1 MLDQQKEMIE
11 RHIKTHT
18 ERSDEDY
25 AAVSILKTF
34 LRSDGKINPHFAEGD
49 KWPNIDGTFEF
60 VPEPSISRRPKQSFS
75 VQIKGSG
82 VYKENEGIIKYSLKS
97 LGFPAYIYSHV
108 TFDPGILFVV
118 LNPNHRGYERV
129 FWKYMSMDFL
139 NSIDFEK
146 DSVTLI
152 FSPEEEILNTEESIE
167 IFCEKLEKIIDHHSF
182 INKLDTDIYSLKD
195 VINMISACNE
205 DITTYLDGFNNLSD
219 TRDHIS
225 RRMLTRL
232 YDLCMATLLL
242 NALRLENNKVTL
254 QLAWE
259 ISILNIDTKYLGT
272 FLKGLQYIGKRI
284 PDEGQSERLMLK
296 YYSFLWQIRKF
307 LSEKFQISILHNLEK
322 FPLQINK
329 IDQEFYELVAE
340 AVNSVAWNECEW
352 GRTRFYVQKKTP
364 FFVGSERYYEI
375 TLQMTSI
382 YATKYNRITV
392 YTKQDISTNY
402 PIQIGYV
409 DTFIQLWNIETKIKV
424 ITQWRVSIPAT
435 CLNKLGKILK
445 KPINVSMKYG
455 EYNELMAFLT
465 KTGINLL
472 ELIDLKEVDFLSIIN
487 AIYHNTSTSYF
498 KEVLLKLRESCSKY
512 DKKKGSHVVRYLLID
527 LKEEHL
533 EGVIPTLYNPKT
545 LSDDFYLSTK
555 CYPFEKNPF
564 LSNLTGCKSNGI
576 NQIKKII
583 SVVGRDNLDIFLPY
597 LYIKNFTENTGEIYF
612 EEDSILTKET
622 IDKYNS
628 QLDSWECKKG
638 YKIKQENGLVS
649 INSYENM
656 TLIILRKLLEF
667 AKGEN
672 KGQKEYNQAFLKQCG
687 IHFTDKIKEQVIKDV
702 FVSSQLLLIYG
713 AAGTGK
719 TMLINYI
726 SNLMSGCSKLF
737 LTKTHTALQ
746 NLKRRIDNPGT
757 AVEFISIDSFTKK
770 IDLPNYDIIFID
782 ECSTIDNRIML
793 EFIHKIRPDAFLVL
807 AGDIHQIESIEFGN
821 WFFYAKDIIRTPGA
835 NVELL
840 NTWRTKEQ
848 KLIDLWNEVRTRS
861 ELIVEKLVI
870 DGPFSENIGA
880 NIFKQEDEDEVILC
894 LNYDGKFGLNN
905 MNNYFQ
911 NANDQGEFVSW
922 QEWNYKVGDRI
933 LFNDSKRFS
942 LLYNNLKGKIV
953 SIEKNPYEINFTID
967 VDILLTEKACQKDG
981 IELVEVTDKM
991 SRIRFSVYAIDEK
1004 NIDEEMHMES
1014 VIPFQLAYAVSI
1026 HKAQGL
1032 EYDSVKIIIP
1042 DNNAEKITHGVFY
1055 TAITRAKK
1063 KLKIY
1068 WGSETMEKIVK
1079 SFSEESNNNS
1089 LEVIKNKLK

>member
-1 MLDQQKEMIE
+1 
-11 RHIKTHT
+11 
-18 ERSDEDY
+18 
-25 AAVSILKTF
+25 
-34 LRSDGKINPHFAEGD
+34 
-49 KWPNIDGTFEF
+49 
-60 VPEPSISRRPKQSFS
+60 
-75 VQIKGSG
+75 
-82 VYKENEGIIKYSLKS
+82 
-97 LGFPAYIYSHV
+97 
-108 TFDPGILFVV
+108 
-118 LNPNHRGYERV
+118 
-129 FWKYMSMDFL
+129 
-139 NSIDFEK
+139 
-146 DSVTLI
+146 
-152 FSPEEEILNTEESIE
+152 
-167 IFCEKLEKIIDHHSF
+167 
-182 INKLDTDIYSLKD
+182 
-195 VINMISACNE
+195 
-205 DITTYLDGFNNLSD
+205 
-219 TRDHIS
+219 
-225 RRMLTRL
+225 
-232 YDLCMATLLL
+232 
-242 NALRLENNKVTL
+242 
-254 QLAWE
+254 
-259 ISILNIDTKYLGT
+259 
-272 FLKGLQYIGKRI
+272 
-284 PDEGQSERLMLK
+284 
-296 YYSFLWQIRKF
+296 
-307 LSEKFQISILHNLEK
+307 
-322 FPLQINK
+322 
-329 IDQEFYELVAE
+329 
-340 AVNSVAWNECEW
+340 
-352 GRTRFYVQKKTP
+352 
-364 FFVGSERYYEI
+364 
-375 TLQMTSI
+375 
-382 YATKYNRITV
+382 
-392 YTKQDISTNY
+392 
-402 PIQIGYV
+402 
-409 DTFIQLWNIETKIKV
+409 
-424 ITQWRVSIPAT
+424 
-435 CLNKLGKILK
+435 
-445 KPINVSMKYG
+445 
-455 EYNELMAFLT
+455 
-465 KTGINLL
+465 
-472 ELIDLKEVDFLSIIN
+472 
-487 AIYHNTSTSYF
+487 
-498 KEVLLKLRESCSKY
+498 
-512 DKKKGSHVVRYLLID
+512 
-527 LKEEHL
+527 
-533 EGVIPTLYNPKT
+533 
-545 LSDDFYLSTK
+545 
-555 CYPFEKNPF
+555 
-564 LSNLTGCKSNGI
+564 
-576 NQIKKII
+576 
-583 SVVGRDNLDIFLPY
+583 
-597 LYIKNFTENTGEIYF
+597 
-612 EEDSILTKET
+612 
-622 IDKYNS
+622 
-628 QLDSWECKKG
+628 
-638 YKIKQENGLVS
+638 
-649 INSYENM
+649 
-656 TLIILRKLLEF
+656 
-667 AKGEN
+667 
-672 KGQKEYNQAFLKQCG
+672 
-687 IHFTDKIKEQVIKDV
+687 
-702 FVSSQLLLIYG
+702 
-713 AAGTGK
+713 
-719 TMLINYI
+719 
-726 SNLMSGCSKLF
+726 MSGCSKLF

-1063 KLKIY
+1063 KLKIF